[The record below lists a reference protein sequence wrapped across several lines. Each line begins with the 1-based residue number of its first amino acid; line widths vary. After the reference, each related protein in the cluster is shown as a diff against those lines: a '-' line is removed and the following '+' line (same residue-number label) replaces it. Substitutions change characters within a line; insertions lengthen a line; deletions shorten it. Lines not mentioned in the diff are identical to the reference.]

1 MREAPDQ
8 FLIFGPMSRVRH
20 PDRGLWA
27 RASRVSMCDDVT
39 MASTRIA
46 RPLDRAST
54 APQWWRGIVGITLML
69 IALALYMMRAGF
81 GELPPW
87 VIPLLVFGGGITL
100 VWSPLDSAVADDAR
114 RPDVAGLFSRDAWIR
129 LLLGVGAM
137 GWAGWWFARW
147 QFTES
152 ATTRAF
158 VVPSVLAVA
167 LVVVFAPW
175 WLRLIRQVTVEREQ
189 RVREFERAEIA
200 AHLHDS
206 VLQTLTLIRAKAHDP
221 EAVMRLARAQERDLR
236 TYLYQGKRS
245 AEESI
250 ATALDEVAS
259 EIEVLDSVTVD
270 LVTVGDG
277 PTTTPMRAAVQ
288 ATREA
293 LHNAARHGRQPISV
307 YAELSHHV
315 LEVFVRDSG
324 PGFDPD
330 EVDPDRL
337 GITNSIVGRVKRH
350 GGEAVLTTAPGR
362 ATEVHITVPRE
373 EP

>member
-1 MREAPDQ
+1 MA
-8 FLIFGPMSRVRH
+8 GASVR
-20 PDRGLWA
+20 R
-27 RASRVSMCDDVT
+27 MCDDVT

-54 APQWWRGIVGITLML
+54 APQWWRGIVGLALVL
-69 IALALYMMRAGF
+69 IAVALYLVRAGF
-81 GELPPW
+81 EELPPW
-87 VIPLLVFGGGITL
+87 IIPLLVFGVGLTL

-114 RPDVAGLFSRDAWIR
+114 RPDVAGLFSRDAWVR
-129 LLLGVGAM
+129 FLLGVAGV
-137 GWAGWWFARW
+137 GWAGWWLATW
-147 QFTES
+147 EFTRS
-152 ATTRAF
+152 ATTRAI
-158 VVPSVLAVA
+158 VVPAVLTVA
-167 LVVVFAPW
+167 LVLVFAPW
-175 WLRLIRQVTVEREQ
+175 WLRLIRQVSVERQQ

-206 VLQTLTLIRAKAHDP
+206 VLQTLTLIRAKADDP

-236 TYLYQGKRS
+236 SYLYQGRRS

-250 ATALDEVAS
+250 ATALDEVVS
-259 EIEVLDSVTVD
+259 EIEVLNSVAVD

-288 ATREA
+288 AAREA
-293 LHNAARHGRQPISV
+293 LHNAARHGRQPISI

-324 PGFDPD
+324 PGFD
-330 EVDPDRL
+330 VDGVAPDRL
-337 GITNSIVGRVKRH
+337 GIAHSIVGRVARH
-350 GGEAVLTTAPGR
+350 GGKAVVSSAPGSV
-362 ATEVHITVPRE
+362 TEVHITVPRE